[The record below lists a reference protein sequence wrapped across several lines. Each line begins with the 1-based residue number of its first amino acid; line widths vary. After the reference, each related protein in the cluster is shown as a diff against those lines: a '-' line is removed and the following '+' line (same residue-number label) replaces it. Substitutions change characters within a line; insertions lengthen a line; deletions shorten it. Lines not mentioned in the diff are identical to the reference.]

1 MKLTLCRLLVARAD
15 TFGYARVARNF
26 RTIASHNSALR
37 TALASECPHL
47 AGSPVRLAGWVQSIR
62 AMGGVTFVL
71 LRDSYDT
78 VQLTINSGA

>member
-1 MKLTLCRLLVARAD
+1 MKFTLCRLLVARAD

-26 RTIASHNSALR
+26 RAIAHNSALR